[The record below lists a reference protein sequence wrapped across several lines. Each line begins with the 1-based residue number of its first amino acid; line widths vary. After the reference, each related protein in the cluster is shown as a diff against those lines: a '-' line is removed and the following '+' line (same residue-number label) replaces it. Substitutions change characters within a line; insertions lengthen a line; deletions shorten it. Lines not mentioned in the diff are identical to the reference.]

1 MKKIIAWVIL
11 WCMFLIPITGLILDQ
26 SDFSIFMA
34 FTIGNIVMTGF
45 TVLVMT
51 IDWCVS
57 AIVE

>member
-1 MKKIIAWVIL
+1 MKKIIAYVVL

-34 FTIGNIVMTGF
+34 FAIGNIIITAL
-45 TVLVMT
+45 TVLIIT

-57 AIVE
+57 AIIQ